1 MDVVVKPVRQALLA
15 ALLWLHV
22 GACWAEAAT
31 HIVGPKPPSMSLQ
44 QALAIA
50 QDGDTLALL
59 PGEYQGQT
67 GVVLQKRLT
76 LRSVGERAVLVAPPR
91 AAERKAVLVVRDG
104 DIVVENLEF
113 RGARADDA
121 NGAGI
126 RFEAGRLTV
135 RNCLFVDNEN
145 GILTGN
151 NASAELVI
159 EDSEFGL
166 APRVQGGL
174 HHLLYVG
181 RISKFSIRGS
191 RFYSGY
197 EGHLIKSRARE
208 NRIAYNLIY
217 DGDEGRA
224 SYEIDLP
231 NAGLAWIIGN
241 VIGQGGDSQ
250 NPVMVAYGSEQA
262 IWPKNALYL
271 SHNTLVGNPW
281 PPSWFVRVFGDRL
294 PADTEVKLINN
305 ISLGLGLLSPG
316 TDGEFRG
323 NEWALRRR
331 ALQSIYTLDFGLTI
345 ASGWRDTAQPA
356 GLGGGESLV
365 PTAEFKLPR
374 GTRPIPTP
382 AAWSPGAMQSR

>member
-44 QALAIA
+44 QALVIA